1 MTFSELDLGLMI
13 KQQLVDLN
21 ETIRHLALL
30 GVTCELKLTNT
41 MQGDDH
47 IQHAYSSLEVEAFRK
62 VSAGRKES

>member
-1 MTFSELDLGLMI
+1 MSWSELDLGLLI

-21 ETIRHLALL
+21 ESIRHLALR

-41 MQGDDH
+41 LKGDDH
-47 IQHAYSSLEVEAFRK
+47 VQHAYSSIEVEAFRK

>member
-47 IQHAYSSLEVEAFRK
+47 IQHAYSSLEVESFRK